1 MLFVKL
7 LGMLE
12 LTDFDGARA
21 GDLVFYMILIFSKI
35 LLDYAQTQYVVV
47 PLVPLSKSESK
58 NHS

>member
-21 GDLVFYMILIFSKI
+21 SNLVFYMILIFSKI

-47 PLVPLSKSESK
+47 PLVPIS
-58 NHS
+58 